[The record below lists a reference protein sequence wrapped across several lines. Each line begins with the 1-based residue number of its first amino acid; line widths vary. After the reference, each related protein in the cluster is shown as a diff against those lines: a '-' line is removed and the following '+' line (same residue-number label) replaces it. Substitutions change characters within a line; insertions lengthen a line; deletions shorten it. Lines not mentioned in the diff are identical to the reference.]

1 MLASYTHTH
10 SSSLAKTPTRQLRS
24 KSRLY
29 TGDDVITGRG
39 ELLPWIQANGDKQT
53 AAGNKFC
60 WFTMAD
66 QRDGGD
72 LQEVVMER
80 DGKFEVVSAVDL
92 HAEQEVREEEQQP
105 YKQQQQQQ
113 QQQQEDTVKLAT
125 RPAQGADSGEET
137 EHQEGN
143 VAATAEGDQ
152 TSATPTTD
160 SPPVVQQDRVPGSV
174 RDTQASQENKEEESS
189 KSTSYPKLDPST
201 CPVGSSVKDARKADD
216 TPPMVGDLVHKSEL
230 KQKQQ
235 IRMQSAPGVRTGKS
249 ARLKRES
256 EEERER
262 RRKMSEAAFAA
273 WVARKEDERRTHER
287 DKSKSGPTAEGER
300 EKRGMCERVYKN
312 WMDSK
317 NQQLKSQRMLSRPS
331 TSVPKKDEE
340 QCRRAFESW
349 LDRKRTQHLEDAKR
363 ERLQTQ
369 EIAESAG
376 KADPSITD
384 TVYKE

>member
-1 MLASYTHTH
+1 
-10 SSSLAKTPTRQLRS
+10 
-24 KSRLY
+24 
-29 TGDDVITGRG
+29 
-39 ELLPWIQANGDKQT
+39 
-53 AAGNKFC
+53 
-60 WFTMAD
+60 MAD

-105 YKQQQQQQ
+105 YKQQQQQ
-113 QQQQEDTVKLAT
+113 DTVKLAT

-137 EHQEGN
+137 GEHQEGN
-143 VAATAEGDQ
+143 VAGIHTTTEGDQ

-160 SPPVVQQDRVPGSV
+160 SPPVVQQDRVTDSV
-174 RDTQASQENKEEESS
+174 RDTEASQKNKEEESS
-189 KSTSYPKLDPST
+189 KSTSYPKLEPST
-201 CPVGSSVKDARKADD
+201 CPVGSSVQDARKADD
-216 TPPMVGDLVHKSEL
+216 TPPVVGDLVHKSEL

-273 WVARKEDERRTHER
+273 WVVRKDDERRKNER
-287 DKSKSGPTAEGER
+287 DKSKSDPTAEGER
-300 EKRGMCERVYKN
+300 EKRGMCERVYQT
-312 WMDSK
+312 WVESK

-340 QCRRAFESW
+340 QCRKAFESW

-369 EIAESAG
+369 EMEESAG

>member
-1 MLASYTHTH
+1 
-10 SSSLAKTPTRQLRS
+10 
-24 KSRLY
+24 
-29 TGDDVITGRG
+29 
-39 ELLPWIQANGDKQT
+39 
-53 AAGNKFC
+53 
-60 WFTMAD
+60 
-66 QRDGGD
+66 
-72 LQEVVMER
+72 MER

-113 QQQQEDTVKLAT
+113 QQQDTVKLAT

-143 VAATAEGDQ
+143 VAGIHTTAEGDQ

-160 SPPVVQQDRVPGSV
+160 SPPVVQQDRVTGSV

-201 CPVGSSVKDARKADD
+201 CPVGSSVQDVRKADD
-216 TPPMVGDLVHKSEL
+216 TPPMVVHKSEL
-230 KQKQQ
+230 KQQ

-312 WMDSK
+312 WVESK
-317 NQQLKSQRMLSRPS
+317 NQQLKSQRMFSRPS

-340 QCRRAFESW
+340 QCRKVFESW